1 LSSLVGQNSTSLGVL
16 GLLHQSELTELLKN
30 MTVDLASA
38 EGEMAWSTSKSLRTT
53 ENLSQS
59 TNTNVRSDVD
69 SARDGGGSG
78 VHPISVIRGEF
89 LEGGGLDDVSPLR
102 SDFKKNVELT
112 STYLWDL
119 ELALS
124 LQVLGVRL
132 DEFLS

>member
-1 LSSLVGQNSTSLGVL
+1 
-16 GLLHQSELTELLKN
+16 
-30 MTVDLASA
+30 
-38 EGEMAWSTSKSLRTT
+38 MAWSTSKSLRTT